1 MTAPETSVPAI
12 LIIGAHNVY
21 YVKWWAETHKPLVIY
36 VKTEKT
42 FSPMPFIV
50 YVVHF

>member
-1 MTAPETSVPAI
+1 MSLYNVD
-12 LIIGAHNVY
+12 AHNVY
-21 YVKWWAETHKPLVIY
+21 YVKWWAKTRKPLVIY

-42 FSPMPFIV
+42 FSPMSFII